1 MQWLGA
7 RLLDSGINLEADNP
21 AMCRYVALAAGQME
35 CDHAATVARLMED
48 VEGYYTQVLRG
59 YGALMREEEGEVA
72 RLRGEIAGDMGT
84 LEARLEVVTRELWK
98 EKAER
103 MALEKLIGRLPGDV
117 QRELAVANREVLTAE
132 QRTRWGIP

>member
-1 MQWLGA
+1 
-7 RLLDSGINLEADNP
+7 
-21 AMCRYVALAAGQME
+21 MCRYVALAAGQME